1 MPAIPVVIWLIGV
14 PLVFGGGY
22 VIYRVIAQ

>member
-14 PLVFGGGY
+14 PLVVGGGGY
-22 VIYRVIAQ
+22 MVYRILM